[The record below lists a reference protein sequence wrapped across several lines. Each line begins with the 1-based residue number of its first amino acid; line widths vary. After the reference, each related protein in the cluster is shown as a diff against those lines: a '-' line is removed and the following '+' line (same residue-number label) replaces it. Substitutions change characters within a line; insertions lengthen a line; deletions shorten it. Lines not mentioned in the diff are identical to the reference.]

1 MQNGHG
7 VRFDKE
13 DGSVADVILRGMEVM
28 KIDMRGME
36 MNLFSW
42 IPLHYHLQI
51 GAHIST

>member
-1 MQNGHG
+1 MQDGHG
-7 VRFDKE
+7 VRFDRE

-28 KIDMRGME
+28 KIGME

-51 GAHIST
+51 GAQFST